1 MQGYIHRESGETDKR
16 KQREKERQRH
26 KDTVQE
32 REGKE
37 RGKGKEKPRERC
49 SKWKFGIH
57 DEATERDF
65 KAGFH
70 YMIVIKFL
78 LITRLV

>member
-1 MQGYIHRESGETDKR
+1 MEREIKGN
-16 KQREKERQRH
+16 KERR
-26 KDTVQE
+26 KDRDTKILCK

-49 SKWKFGIH
+49 SKWEFEIH

-65 KAGFH
+65 NAGFH